1 MKTTLVTFVR
11 IYLTEGERHLEPLL
25 KQLHDV
31 EKVRGVTVFRGVSGF
46 GKSGIVHSSHLL
58 DLTSDLPLVVEFFDE
73 PGKVEMIVSHL
84 KDDIDSGHM
93 VQWPANVNI

>member
-11 IYLTEGERHLEPLL
+11 IYLTEGERHLDPLL

-46 GKSGIVHSSHLL
+46 GKSGRVHSSKLL
-58 DLTSDLPLVVEFFDE
+58 DLSSDLPLVVEFFDE
-73 PGKVEMIVSHL
+73 PNKVEMILTHL
-84 KDDIDSGHM
+84 KGEFEGGHV
-93 VQWPANVNI
+93 VQWPAEVNL